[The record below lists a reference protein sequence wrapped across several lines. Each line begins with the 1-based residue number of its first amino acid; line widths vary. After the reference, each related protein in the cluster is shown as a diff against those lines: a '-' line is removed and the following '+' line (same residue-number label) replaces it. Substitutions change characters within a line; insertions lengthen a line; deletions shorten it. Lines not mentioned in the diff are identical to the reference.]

1 MSLDV
6 NINLST
12 PILSLIKTFVKNLVK
27 STCSWMRLQNQPL
40 YSSLHIQK
48 YLVKIQPNQA
58 MDHDIAKHTHETWAL
73 WEKMYANTNQCWVV
87 IRMC

>member
-6 NINLST
+6 NINLSAL
-12 PILSLIKTFVKNLVK
+12 ILSLVKTLVKNLVK
-27 STCSWMRLQNQPL
+27 STHSWMRLQNQPL

-58 MDHDIAKHTHETWAL
+58 RDNDI
-73 WEKMYANTNQCWVV
+73 
-87 IRMC
+87 